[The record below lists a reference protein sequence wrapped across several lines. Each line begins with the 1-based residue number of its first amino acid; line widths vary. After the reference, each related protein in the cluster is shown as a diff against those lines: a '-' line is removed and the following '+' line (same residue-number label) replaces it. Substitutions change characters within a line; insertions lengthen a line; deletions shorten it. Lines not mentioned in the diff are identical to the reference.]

1 VKSTKRVREDK
12 VIELS
17 TRSAE
22 AAERD
27 VDRFIE
33 RRDEKR
39 RQTEG
44 ERLEESLWMK
54 TVEAYN
60 KRAREGMLWEK
71 LRYHEALIQ
80 SHSSTFELL
89 IGRHRDEV
97 ARLER
102 LLGIS
107 ETKGEAA

>member
-1 VKSTKRVREDK
+1 MRRT

-17 TRSAE
+17 TRSDE
-22 AAERD
+22 AAEAELT
-27 VDRFIE
+27 RFIE

-54 TVEAYN
+54 TVEAHN

-71 LRYHEALIQ
+71 LRYHEYMIRAHDATHEAIVA
-80 SHSSTFELL
+80 
-89 IGRHRDEV
+89 RHRAEV
-97 ARLER
+97 ER
-102 LLGIS
+102 CEQLLGIS
-107 ETKGEAA
+107 DTKGEAA